1 MIRWNGI
8 TVKLLLAFF
17 AVLIISFAV
26 TSAISVW
33 FVRSALDNRNLRF
46 EEEQLNVAA
55 ALVRSSYRESWDEGM
70 LRSALQ
76 MASGPMNRTVYI
88 LDAKGRVLIHTGGP
102 NPIAL
107 PPVTSE
113 PLKDVIESG
122 STVVGQAVSV
132 NGSPMLSA
140 GPVGGDGGL
149 EAKTVVILSGQFK
162 RDYGFFTGIFRN
174 ILISTLATACIIV
187 LFVAGRMTK
196 RLRRM
201 KDAASLIAKGRF
213 DVRLPVKPKDEIG
226 ELAESLNLMSEEL
239 GGLDRMRRDFL
250 ANVSHDLRSP
260 LTSIG
265 GYVEAMIDGAVPED
279 KLSSYLLLI
288 REQTQRMNRLVSDLL
303 EMARLE
309 AGQVSINP
317 APYNLTE
324 WVRRLL
330 AGLDPEF
337 MRRSLRFELTGDP
350 DDVWVLADPHRIDQV
365 LSNLLLNAIQFSPN
379 GHKVE
384 VSIVRKDGHAVVSVR
399 DEGVGIDRDNLEKIW
414 QRFYKSDKARSAHA
428 GSGLGLSIVK
438 HVLDLHG
445 SSIRVDSR
453 KGEGSRFSF
462 DLPLAAPPAARSAG
476 ARPPLRDRFP

>member
-33 FVRSALDNRNLRF
+33 FVRSALDHRNFRF

-55 ALVRSSYRESWDEGM
+55 ALVRSSYRESWDENM

-76 MASGPMNRTVYI
+76 MASGPMNRTVYL
-88 LDAKGRVLIHTGGP
+88 LDAGGQVLIHTGGP
-102 NPIAL
+102 NPIPL
-107 PPVTSE
+107 PSVREE
-113 PLKDVIESG
+113 PLKDVVESG
-122 STVVGQAVSV
+122 RTVVSQPVSED
-132 NGSPMLSA
+132 GSPMLSA
-140 GPVGGDGGL
+140 APVGGDGGL

-174 ILISTLATACIIV
+174 ILISTLITACIII
-187 LFVAGRMTK
+187 LFVAGRMTS
-196 RLRRM
+196 RLRKM

-213 DVRLPVKPKDEIG
+213 DVRLPVKPRDEIG
-226 ELAESLNLMSEEL
+226 ELAESLNLMSQEL
-239 GGLDRMRRDFL
+239 GGLDRMRREFL

-279 KLSSYLLLI
+279 RRDAYLQLI
-288 REQTQRMNRLVSDLL
+288 REQTQRMNRLVGDLL

-309 AGQVSINP
+309 AGQVSLSP
-317 APYNLTE
+317 VAYNLTE

-330 AGLDPEF
+330 AALDPEF
-337 MRRSLRFELTGDP
+337 AKRSLRFELTGDP
-350 DDVWVLADPHRIDQV
+350 DDVWVTADPHRIDQV
-365 LSNLLLNAIQFSPN
+365 LNNLLLNAIQFSPN
-379 GHKVE
+379 GKKVE
-384 VSIVRKDGHAVVSVR
+384 VSIERGGGNAVVSVR
-399 DEGVGIDRDNLEKIW
+399 DEGVGISQENLDRIW

-428 GSGLGLSIVK
+428 GSGLGLSIAK
-438 HVLDLHG
+438 HVLDMHG
-445 SSIRVDSR
+445 QAIRVESR
-453 KGEGSRFSF
+453 KGAGSCFSF
-462 DLPLAAPPAARSAG
+462 ELPLADPPPPRSAPSRPAA
-476 ARPPLRDRFP
+476 PE